1 MDETTDAAP
10 APLVLLTRD
19 ALLQAAAKPLPKE
32 RVDVP
37 EIGGYVWV
45 QGMSGTD
52 RDQWEK
58 SLVVG
63 RGKRRDVNTENV
75 RAKLAV
81 RCLVDDKGGR
91 LFADGDVHLL
101 GKLRVDVLN
110 RIFETAQRLSGVSD
124 DDIDELKKSSA
135 TEAGSA
141 SSSS

>member
-1 MDETTDAAP
+1 MSSLSKAAI
-10 APLVLLTRD
+10 L
-19 ALLQAAAKPLPKE
+19 AAAAAALPRE
-32 RVDVP
+32 RVEVP
-37 EIGGYVWV
+37 ELGGYVMV

-52 RDQWEK
+52 RDAWEK

-81 RCLVDDKGGR
+81 RCLVDDDGAR
-91 LFADGDVHLL
+91 LFEDGDVAIL

-124 DDIDELKKSSA
+124 EDIDELKKSSA
-135 TEAGSA
+135 PEAGSG
-141 SSSS
+141 SSSSSL